1 MNEAS
6 RDIKSK
12 NDNDKKSPSDSTK
25 VPISSPVQNPP
36 QHNPYIFI
44 DNEITT
50 SDPFFM
56 FNSKQEL

>member
-1 MNEAS
+1 MNEIN
-6 RDIKSK
+6 RDDKNGNEKKSSSK
-12 NDNDKKSPSDSTK
+12 NSQKPNPNPSH
-25 VPISSPVQNPP
+25 I
-36 QHNPYIFI
+36 QHNPYIHI